1 MPKII
6 GREIPAEEHELFALP
21 ARLGGL
27 GIGNPENNLI
37 KYNTSILA
45 NTKLI
50 ESICS
55 GTDLN
60 FAEHNCHNFQT
71 IDEARKTREHQ
82 EEATCQEVLQ
92 KLPEKCQRSVR
103 RVIENKASQWL
114 TVLPTASDR
123 TDLTAAQFRDALAVR
138 YGREPDNL
146 PSVCDG
152 CGERGFNLNHALNCK
167 KGGLIKR
174 GHDQH
179 RDDIK
184 DWAELAWGPSVV
196 EPVLRDANINEPA
209 LIGDL
214 MLNGVWEP
222 ARQAF
227 FDVRIVNADAASYGS
242 RSWSSIEHSNAREK
256 HAKYDRAAE
265 DARSSFTPLIL
276 SCDCAIGVEY
286 MSFLKRTADRLCMKW
301 NRSYAQV
308 LAIIEESIA
317 DHHMIGI
324 TISSKTSQHRNT
336 GCDRKT
342 ITKINEKKVQEE
354 ILKIQWQDCY
364 QLEDSVLFY
373 EDLCNKFASLY
384 SKCKEDVVI
393 TKKDEVCPWIDQET
407 KEEIVKK
414 KSFYTCWKND
424 KNNKIKYEVYKI
436 QRNIVTNKIKK
447 KKRIYFYRLFRDRAG
462 NIQKTWNTINV
473 MLERK
478 AREDNEVVLKRY
490 FKTDNVREIANNL
503 NNNFID
509 QIKKL
514 KEDNHGPSFT
524 LQFEQHQ
531 QQKDLTSF
539 LLKKATDMD
548 IERILNNL
556 NNTGPGIDGIRL
568 SDLKNYRTLFIPII
582 KKLLNLIIASKIIPD
597 GLKISS
603 ITALHKKGPVNKCS
617 NYRPIGNLPILE
629 KILEKYLHKNISK
642 YLEEHQIIPE
652 FQHGFQ
658 KCKST
663 MTLLEDLSELIIPA
677 LDNRMFVVM
686 CAVDLKSAFDALEH
700 PVLLEKFRN
709 VGIQLPLLDNYFTN
723 RTQVVKIG
731 RELSNKRNIEFGLVQ
746 GGINSPL
753 WYNLYTY
760 DIKYLQMNGEIK
772 MFADDT
778 AIINIHKN
786 LDIAIKNTQEDLIT
800 LQKYFYN
807 NSIFINN
814 EKTEILTY
822 LTSFYYFHNVSRI
835 YSDDTATG
843 RT

>member
-1 MPKII
+1 MVNVDISAQHIEKVSRQMSGGAGPSGTDSDQWKSFLIRYGNHSSRLREAIASLARRMANEVVNWDSIRALLARRGIALDKCPGVRPIGISEVLQRVIAKAMALATGDDVQQECGSDQLCTGIKSGIEGAAHAMSQCFENAEDDEGILLIDASNGFNALNRILALWHIRIYWPRCAKFLFNTYRGNPIFVIKDSPYILSREGTTQGDPLAMHMYAIATLPLIRKCMNPANYIQNWYADDSACFGKFAKIHVWLNILLKEGPKYGYYPEPSKSFLLVKANNKQEAETLFSGLGLKIVTSHRFLGSVLGQEEEKNSYVKNKIDEWILSIEKLSRAANKHPQAVHAVLTKSLQHEWSCLQRVVKVNPEYYNPLKESIRNVLMPKII

-27 GIGNPENNLI
+27 GIGNPENNLF

-179 RDDIK
+179 RDDIR

-256 HAKYDRAAE
+256 HTKYDRAAE

-276 SCDCAIGVEY
+276 SCDCAIGMEY
-286 MSFLKRTADRLCMKW
+286 MSFLKRTADRLCTKW

-308 LAIIEESIA
+308 LGWLRTKCQISIIR
-317 DHHMIGI
+317 
-324 TISSKTSQHRNT
+324 TISMRIRGTRKRARGL
-336 GCDRKT
+336 GC
-342 ITKINEKKVQEE
+342 
-354 ILKIQWQDCY
+354 
-364 QLEDSVLFY
+364 EDG
-373 EDLCNKFASLY
+373 
-384 SKCKEDVVI
+384 
-393 TKKDEVCPWIDQET
+393 
-407 KEEIVKK
+407 
-414 KSFYTCWKND
+414 
-424 KNNKIKYEVYKI
+424 
-436 QRNIVTNKIKK
+436 
-447 KKRIYFYRLFRDRAG
+447 AG
-462 NIQKTWNTINV
+462 C
-473 MLERK
+473 
-478 AREDNEVVLKRY
+478 
-490 FKTDNVREIANNL
+490 F
-503 NNNFID
+503 
-509 QIKKL
+509 
-514 KEDNHGPSFT
+514 
-524 LQFEQHQ
+524 
-531 QQKDLTSF
+531 
-539 LLKKATDMD
+539 
-548 IERILNNL
+548 
-556 NNTGPGIDGIRL
+556 
-568 SDLKNYRTLFIPII
+568 
-582 KKLLNLIIASKIIPD
+582 
-597 GLKISS
+597 
-603 ITALHKKGPVNKCS
+603 
-617 NYRPIGNLPILE
+617 
-629 KILEKYLHKNISK
+629 
-642 YLEEHQIIPE
+642 
-652 FQHGFQ
+652 
-658 KCKST
+658 
-663 MTLLEDLSELIIPA
+663 
-677 LDNRMFVVM
+677 
-686 CAVDLKSAFDALEH
+686 
-700 PVLLEKFRN
+700 
-709 VGIQLPLLDNYFTN
+709 
-723 RTQVVKIG
+723 
-731 RELSNKRNIEFGLVQ
+731 
-746 GGINSPL
+746 
-753 WYNLYTY
+753 
-760 DIKYLQMNGEIK
+760 
-772 MFADDT
+772 
-778 AIINIHKN
+778 
-786 LDIAIKNTQEDLIT
+786 
-800 LQKYFYN
+800 
-807 NSIFINN
+807 
-814 EKTEILTY
+814 
-822 LTSFYYFHNVSRI
+822 
-835 YSDDTATG
+835 
-843 RT
+843 